1 NFWFM
6 SRSNALKVRHL
17 TKETLDCTS
26 VSFEVS
32 VEDAEAFAFL
42 PGQYL
47 TLRTEIEGEDVR
59 RSYSLCTAPSE
70 GDLRVAVKHIP
81 GGLFS
86 GFVHED
92 LKVGDTLDVMPPMGR
107 FTPKLD
113 ATQRRNYVGIAA
125 GSGITPIMSIM
136 KTALETEPESTFTL
150 LYGNRFASSVIFK
163 EQIEGLKNQYLER
176 LRVFHF
182 MSREVP
188 DIPLFSGRLS
198 GEKIDQ
204 CLLHLI
210 DGASID
216 GWYICGPEAMTT
228 EIRDTL
234 EQQGVAKDRVH
245 FELFTAA
252 KSNGKRRKVQAAATG
267 PERISEV
274 HIKDGGNS
282 FAFNMPL
289 GSQPVLDAALERG
302 ADLPFACK
310 GGVCCTCK
318 AKLIEGKVEME
329 VNYAL
334 EPEEVEAGYILSCQ
348 AIPLSEKIVVDFDE
362 AL

>member
-1 NFWFM
+1 M
-6 SRSNALKVRHL
+6 SRFYALQVKDL
-17 TKETLDCTS
+17 TRETADCTS
-26 VSFEVS
+26 VSFLVP
-32 VEDAEAFAFL
+32 EAYQAHFVFE

-47 TLRTEIEGEDVR
+47 TLKTEIGGEEVR
-59 RSYSLCTAPSE
+59 RSYSLCTTPSE

-86 GFVHED
+86 GYVHES
-92 LKVGDTLDVMPPMGR
+92 LKVGDELEVMPPMGR

-113 ATQRRNYVGIAA
+113 PKKAHNYVGIAV

-136 KTALETEPESTFTL
+136 KSVLETEADSTFTL

-163 EQIEGLKNQYLER
+163 EQIEGLKNRYLNR

-182 MSREVP
+182 LSREVP
-188 DIPLFSGRLS
+188 DIPLFSGRIS
-198 GEKIDQ
+198 GDKIVQ
-204 CLLHLI
+204 CLAQII
-210 DGASID
+210 DGPQVD
-216 GWYICGPEAMTT
+216 GWFMCGPEAMTF
-228 EIRDTL
+228 ELKETL
-234 EQQGVAKDRVH
+234 ESSGIPKDRIH
-245 FELFTAA
+245 FELFTSSAP
-252 KSNGKRRKVQAAATG
+252 KGKRRVVSTASSG
-267 PERISEV
+267 PERITEV

-289 GSQPVLDAALERG
+289 GSQAVLDAALDRG

-318 AKLIEGKVEME
+318 AKLVEGKVNME